1 VLPARLYHSRSGSF
15 RVLHHTIAEVGLL
28 GGGQLPMPEEV
39 ALAHHGILI
48 LDELPECKRYVREVL
63 RQSLEDG
70 LL

>member
-1 VLPARLYHSRSGSF
+1 
-15 RVLHHTIAEVGLL
+15 
-28 GGGQLPMPEEV
+28 MPEEV